1 VLDPLGGRNSLVSKD
16 LNESKSDYT
25 NQTSTTDF
33 IEMLMVTIT
42 ALQVWRFIN
51 SNTEEKL
58 CGEND
63 TLLSIYF

>member
-16 LNESKSDYT
+16 LNEFKSDYT